1 MTAVA
6 ERMQRDL
13 GFPVGVLIT
22 VWAMTAGLAL
32 AATAGQTADAVVEH
46 PADALVFLLLALA
59 LQMFSVP
66 IYGRGSISV
75 AAIGLL
81 AAGFALGPGPAMTV
95 GFLAALVQFVRRR
108 GLVHRAIFDA
118 ANLTLSSGGAAFAY
132 AGVTFVTD
140 ATPVRFVGAVV
151 AGSVFYALNVGVL
164 SLAMALTEHTA
175 LVGVWRERFHWL
187 TAHYLAFGPLALA
200 CTTAFERVG
209 FAGLMAFALP
219 PALLVFSVHQYLER
233 TRAAVEEAR
242 RTNDHLQ
249 VANRELGARNDDL
262 HELFEF
268 AGGLAARAAD
278 EAALVAYAE
287 TAVARLAG
295 SGVRI
300 HVGPEEV
307 GEIALVA
314 GMRRVGTLVLDA
326 PPADAARWER
336 LRDTVLPQLA
346 TALESAHL
354 VAHVRRTHLATIAA
368 LSRSMEAKDYYT
380 GGHTERVAA
389 IAVAL
394 ARRLGVTGAD
404 LEAIE
409 IGALLHDI
417 GKIGIP
423 EHILHKPGPLTEDEW
438 AVMKQHPVISDYI
451 LSEVDL
457 PAIVRQIARSSHERM
472 DGAGYPDRLAG
483 ELIPLVARIVL
494 VADAF
499 DALTT
504 DRPYRRARHTLA
516 ALEEVRANAGT
527 QFCPEVVDA
536 LHRLFREEPQ
546 ALAGDLAGLAA

>member
-1 MTAVA
+1 VTAVA
-6 ERMQRDL
+6 ERIQRDL

-32 AATAGQTADAVVEH
+32 AVGAGQTWDAVVQQ
-46 PADALVFLLLALA
+46 PAHALAFLLLTLA
-59 LQMFSVP
+59 LQMLSVP

-81 AAGFALGPGPAMTV
+81 AAAFTLGVGPAMTI

-108 GLVHRAIFDA
+108 GVLHRAVFDA
-118 ANLTLSSGGAAFAY
+118 ANLTLSSGGAAVAY
-132 AGVTFVTD
+132 AGVTALTQW
-140 ATPVRFVGAVV
+140 TPVRVLA
-151 AGSVFYALNVGVL
+151 ALLAACVFYVLNVGVL
-164 SLAMALTEHTA
+164 SLAMALTEHA
-175 LVGVWRERFHWL
+175 RVDDVWRERFHWL
-187 TAHYLAFGPLALA
+187 TGHYLAFGPLALA

-209 FAGLMAFALP
+209 FAGLLAFALP

-233 TRAAVEEAR
+233 TKAAVEVAR
-242 RTNDHLQ
+242 QKNEELQ
-249 VANRELGARNDDL
+249 FANAELGARNDDL

-278 EAALVAYAE
+278 ESALVHYAE
-287 TAVARLAG
+287 DALANLTG
-295 SGVRI
+295 TEVSI
-300 HVGPEEV
+300 LVGPEDA
-307 GEIALVA
+307 GEIPLVA
-314 GMRRVGTLVLDA
+314 GLRRVGTLRLESA
-326 PPADAARWER
+326 PSDAARWER
-336 LRDTVLPQLA
+336 LRPTVLPQLA
-346 TALESAHL
+346 TAVERAHL
-354 VAHVRRTHLATIAA
+354 VGQVRRTHLATIAA

-380 GGHTERVAA
+380 GGHTERVAG

-394 ARRLGVTGAD
+394 ARRVGVTGPD
-404 LEAIE
+404 LEAVE

-423 EHILHKPGPLTEDEW
+423 EHILHKPGALSDDEW

-457 PAIVRQIARSSHERM
+457 PPIVRQIARSSHERI
-472 DGAGYPDRLAG
+472 DGAGYPDGLAG
-483 ELIPLVARIVL
+483 DEIPLPARIVL

-516 ALEEVRANAGT
+516 ALQEVRANAGT
-527 QFCPEVVDA
+527 QFCPLVVDA
-536 LHRLFREEPQ
+536 LERLFREEPQ
-546 ALAGDLAGLAA
+546 ALAGGLAIVAA

>member
-32 AATAGQTADAVVEH
+32 TVGAAETWHAVVRQPTH
-46 PADALVFLLLALA
+46 AVAFLLLTLA
-59 LQMFSVP
+59 LQMLSVP
-66 IYGRGSISV
+66 VYGRGSISV

-81 AAGFALGPGPAMTV
+81 AAAFTLGVGPAMTI

-108 GLVHRAIFDA
+108 GVLHRAVFDA
-118 ANLTLSSGGAAFAY
+118 ANLTLSAGGAAVAY
-132 AGVTFVTD
+132 AGVTALTEW
-140 ATPVRFVGAVV
+140 TPVRVLGALL
-151 AGSVFYALNVGVL
+151 AGCVFYVLNVGVL
-164 SLAMALTEHTA
+164 SLAMALTEQA
-175 LVGVWRERFHWL
+175 RVDDVWRERFRWL

-200 CTTAFERVG
+200 CTTAFERIG
-209 FAGLMAFALP
+209 FAGLLAFALP

-233 TRAAVEEAR
+233 TKAAVEAAR
-242 RTNDHLQ
+242 LTNEELEF
-249 VANRELGARNDDL
+249 ANAELGARNDDL

-278 EAALVAYAE
+278 ETALVRYAE
-287 TAVARLAG
+287 DAVARLAG
-295 SGVRI
+295 AEVTI
-300 HVGPEEV
+300 LVGPEDA
-307 GEIALVA
+307 GEMPLVA
-314 GMRRVGTLVLDA
+314 GLRRVGTLRLESA
-326 PPADAARWER
+326 PSDAARWER
-336 LRDTVLPQLA
+336 LRPTVLPQLA
-346 TALESAHL
+346 TAVESAHL
-354 VAHVRRTHLATIAA
+354 VAQVRRTHLATIAA

-380 GGHTERVAA
+380 GGHTERVAGL
-389 IAVAL
+389 AVAL
-394 ARRLGVTGAD
+394 ARRVGVTGAD
-404 LEAIE
+404 LEAVE

-423 EHILHKPGPLTEDEW
+423 EHILHKPGTLTDEEW

-457 PAIVRQIARSSHERM
+457 PAIVRQIARSSHERI
-472 DGAGYPDRLAG
+472 DGAGYPDGLAG
-483 ELIPLVARIVL
+483 DEIPLPARIVL

-516 ALEEVRANAGT
+516 ALQEVRANSGT
-527 QFCPEVVDA
+527 QFCPLVVAA
-536 LHRLFREEPQ
+536 LERLFREEPQ
-546 ALAGDLAGLAA
+546 ALAGALASVA